1 MSVKLREDIEALKA
15 ATGTGSGSLGAKVTA
30 LETAVGNASSG
41 LVKDVTDAKT
51 DISALKG
58 LISNNGTT
66 KTLFGMTVTIDDTTG
81 VVSLTAP
88 ASEG

>member
-15 ATGTGSGSLGAKVTA
+15 ATGTGSGSLGAKITV
-30 LETAVGNASSG
+30 LETAVGDADSG
-41 LVKDVTDAKT
+41 LVKDVTAAKT
-51 DISALKG
+51 DIAALKN
-58 LISNNGTT
+58 LIAVDGTT
-66 KTLFGMTVTIDDTTG
+66 KTLFGMVVTIDNSTG